1 MSSIGA
7 SCAHLYA
14 MKERQEY
21 KLKKMEEEGEKS
33 VVEDEVGVDSNDYNN
48 NFGFAWNKKFHPY
61 S

>member
-14 MKERQEY
+14 MKERQDE
-21 KLKKMEEEGEKS
+21 KLKKMEE
-33 VVEDEVGVDSNDYNN
+33 VGGDSNDYNN
-48 NFGFAWNKKFHPY
+48 NSGFAWNKKFHPY